1 MNDSTDRIA
10 WAKTFIDRGVR
21 GFDQDLTV
29 ALADLTAASHAFTER
44 IAGEHSLSYPQRA
57 TMAALIAKIK
67 DGLELAESI
76 KALSVLLPDTH

>member
-29 ALADLTAASHAFTER
+29 ALADLTAAR
-44 IAGEHSLSYPQRA
+44 KGLVAGEHSLSCQQRA
-57 TMAALIAKIK
+57 TMAALIAKIQ

>member
-29 ALADLTAASHAFTER
+29 ALADLTAAHKGLV
-44 IAGEHSLSYPQRA
+44 AGVHSLSSQQRA
-57 TMAALIAKIK
+57 TMAALIAKIR
-67 DGLELAESI
+67 DGLELAEAI
-76 KALSVLLPDTH
+76 KALSVRLPDTH

>member
-29 ALADLTAASHAFTER
+29 ALADLTAARKSLLS
-44 IAGEHSLSYPQRA
+44 AGEHSLSCQQRA
-57 TMAALIAKIK
+57 TMAALVAKIQ

>member
-29 ALADLTAASHAFTER
+29 ALADLTAARSAL

-57 TMAALIAKIK
+57 TMAVLIEKIR